1 MSTKKKDRDLGKAKL
16 DLNAHEKFLEERVK
30 QYKEKLE
37 AQAKA
42 TTTSKPP
49 SASDTN
55 TARLLGKSSSANVVP
70 KKSSNL
76 FNNDGSFMDQFK
88 KLVGQDKGKKGAASL
103 ESKALLQTKVKSEV
117 SVTTKV
123 DSVKYQKQPG
133 PAIVLPSFKL
143 KDPSQFDGKDD
154 AKQEAK
160 SSDSE
165 SLPSSAMGTFG
176 PHKQSPPS
184 PQANSS
190 SGTVATSV
198 TSQPVI
204 KKEPPDSAF
213 NVPENLALTSA
224 FQPQETTVTQDWGPS
239 SSLQPHPQAQLMGH
253 YTHTV
258 IPETGAPLP
267 LVQGASLPLP
277 PPSLL
282 APSQL
287 TGPPQA
293 MPIQN
298 QTISYMFTQ
307 PPPAITTYSLTNH
320 MQAMQNSE
328 VIPGLPNDANLV
340 MVTSPGLL
348 PAPQN
353 IQSTLYINTPPP
365 SVPQIQNNSIA
376 IHSSGTSLQIVSTVP
391 VHIPPPSAGISYQST
406 PPPTILPVQNPPAG
420 VYSVLSIP
428 PNPGTN
434 LYTNPPPT
442 SSSSLVLPI
451 SSSGPFGAPVT
462 QLLPSV
468 PVPQPQGIYGG
479 PVAVQGGMYGQLSLV
494 SHPLPSDPNI
504 YGAPVVST
512 SAMGHSEIGMYGSL
526 TSSAPP
532 VATMGHT
539 EMGMYGPLTTSAPP
553 VSTMGH
559 AEIGMYGPLTSRT
572 AIQPKGEE
580 YDPAAPTEDAE
591 GLGNGNEDL
600 QSLSNSSSSRANS
613 ISFVLSQKSS
623 LKSTLPPSALSGD
636 GSSSVCPPEDDET
649 LKVIEQLAV
658 QVMLS
663 GPQAEQR
670 ALEEHASDPL
680 YWFLQN
686 KSSDAYKYF
695 LLQVEKLMKSSVKQ
709 EPAGEDMSDS
719 GGSRQPSRKKR
730 KSRWSDDKAS
740 LAQPGIAAP
749 SLAPPGVVV
758 PTLAAPNSGA
768 PSMPGIVTNIQL
780 GGVATILPRAL
791 PPASQIPVP
800 GSANMQNYARK
811 VIGSDSITEEQLK
824 QIKEQQELNFMYELV
839 MAQKKMQ
846 EQALMAEIEGVKVKR
861 KYEYDSDEETE
872 GGTWE
877 HRQRAKEMDA
887 TKKWAEKLT
896 SGARGKHFL
905 GDFLPPEELE
915 KFMET
920 FKALKEGREP
930 DYSDYKEFKLTC
942 ENMGY
947 QMLVKLGWKEGTGLG
962 AQEQGITKPVNKGN
976 TSVEGRGLGIER
988 PAELTKDDDEFDAYR
1003 KRMMLAYRFRPNPLN
1018 NPRRPYY

>member
-30 QYKEKLE
+30 Q
-37 AQAKA
+37 
-42 TTTSKPP
+42 
-49 SASDTN
+49 
-55 TARLLGKSSSANVVP
+55 LGKSSSANVVP

-190 SGTVATSV
+190 SGTVGTSV

-320 MQAMQNSE
+320 MQAMQNPE

-532 VATMGHT
+532 VANMGRT
-539 EMGMYGPLTTSAPP
+539 EIGMYGPLTTSAPP

-613 ISFVLSQKSS
+613 ISL
-623 LKSTLPPSALSGD
+623 
-636 GSSSVCPPEDDET
+636 
-649 LKVIEQLAV
+649 
-658 QVMLS
+658 
-663 GPQAEQR
+663 
-670 ALEEHASDPL
+670 
-680 YWFLQN
+680 FLQN

-791 PPASQIPVP
+791 PPASQIP

-905 GDFLPPEELE
+905 
-915 KFMET
+915 
-920 FKALKEGREP
+920 EGREP

-1003 KRMMLAYRFRPNPLN
+1003 KRMMLAYRFRPNPLVRN
-1018 NPRRPYY
+1018 